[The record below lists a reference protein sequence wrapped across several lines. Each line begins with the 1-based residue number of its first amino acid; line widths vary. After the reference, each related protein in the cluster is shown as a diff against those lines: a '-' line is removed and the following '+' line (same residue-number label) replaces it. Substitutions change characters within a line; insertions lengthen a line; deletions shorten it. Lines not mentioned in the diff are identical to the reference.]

1 MSPRI
6 TARTKL
12 LDAAAQL
19 FYADGISATGID
31 AVIAKAGVAKMSLY
45 NNFESKTGLVLAYL
59 QARHQEWLELY
70 QRRLEMAGA
79 GAGGVLAV
87 VDAYIDHAEAGYEHG
102 FRGCGL
108 LNAAAELP
116 AGDPGRAIVAAH
128 KTQVEQLLAGH
139 LETLTAKKQ
148 AALLAGQISF
158 LLEGAIS
165 RAGLEGNSALLL
177 RARSMISDMV
187 EAL

>member
-6 TARTKL
+6 AARTKL

-59 QARHQEWLELY
+59 EARHQEWLELY
-70 QRRLEMAGA
+70 QARLEKASG
-79 GAGGVLAV
+79 GVGGVLAV
-87 VDAYIDHAEAGYEHG
+87 VNAYIDHAEAGYEHG

-128 KTQVEQLLAGH
+128 KSQVEQLLAGH
-139 LETLTAKKQ
+139 FESLTTKKQ
-148 AALLAGQISF
+148 ATLLAGQISF

-165 RAGLEGNSALLL
+165 RAGLEGNSVLLL
-177 RARSMISDMV
+177 RARTMINDMLK
-187 EAL
+187 AL